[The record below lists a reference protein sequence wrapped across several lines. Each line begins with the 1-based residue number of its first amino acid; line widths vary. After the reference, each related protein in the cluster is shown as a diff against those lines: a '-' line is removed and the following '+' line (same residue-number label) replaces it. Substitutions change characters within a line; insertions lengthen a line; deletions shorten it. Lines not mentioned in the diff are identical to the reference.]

1 MRFQERFFPYV
12 CEGDSIACEIEGF
25 RITARIV
32 RDDCPEAPDRR
43 QDGFWPS
50 LYINDPGFIGEA
62 DQGSVQWTDP
72 PPNGNNVRERLAR
85 AQAEA
90 EAIMAAWRR
99 DDWFYCGIV
108 LAIECETVELET
120 HAASL
125 CRAQHKP
132 IYVASMVMRSCCAAA
147 LILRSSDETPLNI
160 IAKLLPHSA
169 EGDRSCVQHFHGGL
183 KSRPCP
189 GQNTSTRFSTIS
201 PNGFEARV
209 LPTGQSGR

>member
-1 MRFQERFFPYV
+1 MAFTERFDAFV
-12 CEGDSIACEIEGF
+12 CEGDCIACEQDGF
-25 RITARIV
+25 RIVARIV
-32 RDDCPEAPDRR
+32 RDDSPDAPDQR

-50 LYINDPGFIGEA
+50 LYKDAPGFIG
-62 DQGSVQWTDP
+62 P
-72 PPNGNNVRERLAR
+72 GNNFRERFAK

-90 EAIMAAWRR
+90 EAIMEAWRK

-108 LAIECETVELET
+108 LSVSLDGVILDE

-125 CRAQHKP
+125 CRAQHKLA
-132 IYVASMVMRSCCAAA
+132 YVASMVMRSCCAAA
-147 LILRSSDETPLNI
+147 LILRSSLETPLNI
-160 IAKLLPHSA
+160 IEKLLLHSA

-189 GQNTSTRFSTIS
+189 GQSTSTRFSTIS

>member
-1 MRFQERFFPYV
+1 MRFQERFSPYV

-25 RITARIV
+25 RITARIFREFRGIANAPV
-32 RDDCPEAPDRR
+32 ERLPEGRPEAPDRY
-43 QDGFWPS
+43 QNGCWPS
-50 LYINDPGFIGEA
+50 LDMKDPGFIGEA

-108 LAIECETVELET
+108 LAIACETVELST

-125 CRAQHKP
+125 WGVEANYPGSDNACLSEVADALLADALEAGRQVLARLMMSEPARA
-132 IYVASMVMRSCCAAA
+132 VR
-147 LILRSSDETPLNI
+147 
-160 IAKLLPHSA
+160 
-169 EGDRSCVQHFHGGL
+169 G
-183 KSRPCP
+183 
-189 GQNTSTRFSTIS
+189 
-201 PNGFEARV
+201 
-209 LPTGQSGR
+209 

>member
-1 MRFQERFFPYV
+1 MTFTERFGSFV
-12 CEGDSIACEIEGF
+12 CPGDTITCEAGGF
-25 RITARIV
+25 TIMAAIV
-32 RDDCPEAPDRR
+32 LDDCPDAPDQR

-50 LYINDPGFIGEA
+50 LYINDPGFIGP
-62 DQGSVQWTDP
+62 G
-72 PPNGNNVRERLAR
+72 NGFRERFAK

-90 EAIMAAWRR
+90 ETVMEGWRKG
-99 DDWFYCGIV
+99 DWFYCGIV
-108 LAIECETVELET
+108 LSVALEGVTLDT

-125 CRAQHKP
+125 CRAQHKLA
-132 IYVASMVMRSCCAAA
+132 YVASIVMWSCCAAA

-169 EGDRSCVQHFHGGL
+169 EGDRSCVQHFHDKL

-189 GQNTSTRFSTIS
+189 GQSTSTRFSTIS
-201 PNGFEARV
+201 RNGFEARM